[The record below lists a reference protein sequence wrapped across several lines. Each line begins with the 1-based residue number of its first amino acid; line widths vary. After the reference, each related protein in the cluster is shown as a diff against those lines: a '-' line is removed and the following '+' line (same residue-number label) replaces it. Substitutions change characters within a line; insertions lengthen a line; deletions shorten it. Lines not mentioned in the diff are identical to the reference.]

1 MNRPQLPPIQ
11 GRRFDIETLQ
21 DTAFSLAAQATK
33 GPTWLRHGGKI
44 AYVVLTEELLDTLWP
59 NPQKAWSVDEMPHR
73 YDELLLRGLTA
84 ALSDEKDE

>member
-44 AYVVLTEELLDTLWP
+44 AYVVLTEELLDSKHQGNPLYFGLIWP
-59 NPQKAWSVDEMPHR
+59 AIVA
-73 YDELLLRGLTA
+73 RGWQFVGAMAGDLM
-84 ALSDEKDE
+84 